1 MSTSSFFGIELG
13 KRSLQNFKT
22 ALEVTGHN
30 INNVATKGYSRQ
42 RVVMRSFD
50 KPLEAPSLNRAERA
64 GQIGQGAEI
73 TTVERIRDQFIDSKI
88 MMELGT
94 DGYWKTKSDYLK
106 QLEAIYNEPGNANLR
121 SDLDAFWDSWQE
133 MAANPTERG
142 TRMVLVERADRINN
156 SINQMFNQMNGMR
169 NNLNNLVENKV
180 NRINDIANSI
190 KDLNTEIVKQ
200 QALGQSPNDL
210 LDRRDLLVDELSSLA
225 NVDIKSMDPDETM
238 IYIGGR
244 ALVQGNVVS
253 ELSAEKN
260 INNEGM
266 YDIYWKK
273 DQVQVQFEGGEL
285 KALLELRDVDTV
297 DAIND
302 LDTFAMNLADSVNEV
317 HRSGFGLNQETGV
330 DFFTVTKTT
339 PSVIGNFDIN
349 NDGQED
355 STIMFKVSG
364 INSVDS
370 TASIGSSG
378 TLVFGNKSREGADVA
393 IDYTAQMK
401 VGELIDKINSSE
413 ANVSAYLDDK
423 NRLVLKARGFDD
435 YMKPSYFIKHIQDS
449 GDFLV
454 GITGVLNQSGAAG
467 AYNWQT
473 IDQVNQ
479 LAGDFR
485 NFTVTPDRHPAAA
498 IAVNDIIRN
507 DVNYIAASKGIDTT
521 GNGFNDKWNGI
532 GDGSNALAIAN
543 LKTKEI
549 MVDSKSTFNDFYTGS
564 LAKIASRTETANAE
578 TEKQTV
584 VMEYLEKLR
593 QSVSGVNLD
602 EEVAQMAMYQHGYNA
617 SARVVS
623 VMDQLLDVVINRMGV

>member
-42 RVVMRSFD
+42 RVVMRTFD
-50 KPLEAPSLNRAERA
+50 KPLEEPSLNRAERA

-73 TTVERIRDQFIDSKI
+73 TTIERLRDEFIDSKI
-88 MMELGT
+88 MVELGS
-94 DGYWKTKSDYLK
+94 DGYWKTKNNYLQ
-106 QLEAIYNEPGNANLR
+106 QLEAIYNEPGEYNLR
-121 SDLDAFWDSWQE
+121 NDLDAFWDAWQE
-133 MAANPTERG
+133 MSINPAERG
-142 TRMVLVERADRINN
+142 TRMTLVERADRVNN
-156 SINQMFNQMNGMR
+156 SFNQMYNQMDSMR
-169 NNLNNLVENKV
+169 NNLNSLVENKV

-190 KDLNTEIVKQ
+190 RSLNTAIVKQ
-200 QALGQSPNDL
+200 EALGQSPNDL
-210 LDRRDLLVDELSSLA
+210 LDKRDLLLDELSSLA
-225 NVDIKSMDPDETM
+225 NVDIKSIDPDETM
-238 IYIGGR
+238 IYIGSR
-244 ALVQGNVVS
+244 SLIQGNVVNKLTL
-253 ELSAEKN
+253 ERSAAN
-260 INNEGM
+260 DGM
-266 YDIYWKK
+266 FDVYWEN
-273 DQVQVQFEGGEL
+273 DHVQLNLQGGEL
-285 KALLELRDVDTV
+285 KALLELRDIDTV

-302 LDTFAMNLADSVNEV
+302 LDTLAVNLADSVNEI
-317 HRSGFGLNQETGV
+317 HRSGFGLNQETGI
-330 DFFTVTKTT
+330 DFFTMTKKT
-339 PSVIGNFDIN
+339 PSVIGNYDLN
-349 NDGQED
+349 NDGTED

-364 INSVDS
+364 VNSVDIN
-370 TASIGSSG
+370 ASIGSSG
-378 TLVFGNKSREGADVA
+378 TLVFGSKTREGADVV

-401 VGELIDKINSSE
+401 VKDLIDKINSSD

-423 NRLVLKARGFDD
+423 NRLVLKAKGFDD
-435 YMKPSYFIKHIQDS
+435 YVKPSYFIKHIEDS

-454 GITGVLNQSGAAG
+454 GISGLLNQSGANG
-467 AYNWQT
+467 AYNWQAT
-473 IDQVNQ
+473 NQVNQ

-485 NFTVTPDRHPAAA
+485 NFTVTPEKHPAAA
-498 IAVNDIIRN
+498 ISVNDIIRN
-507 DVNYIAASKGIDTT
+507 DINYIAASKGIDTT

-543 LKTKEI
+543 LKNKEI
-549 MVDSKSTFNDFYTGS
+549 MVESKSTFNDFYTGS
-564 LAKIASRTETANAE
+564 ISQIASRTETANSE
-578 TEKQTV
+578 SEKQTI

>member
-50 KPLEAPSLNRAERA
+50 KPLESPGLNRAERA

-73 TTVERIRDQFIDSKI
+73 TTVERLRDQFIDSKI
-88 MMELGT
+88 MTELGT

-133 MAANPTERG
+133 MAANPSERG
-142 TRMVLVERADRINN
+142 TRMVLVERADRVNN
-156 SINQMFNQMNGMR
+156 SINQMFNQMNDMR
-169 NNLNNLVENKV
+169 INLNNLVESKV

-244 ALVQGNVVS
+244 ALVQGNIVS

-273 DQVQVQFEGGEL
+273 DHVQVQFEGGEL

-302 LDTFAMNLADSVNEV
+302 IDT
-317 HRSGFGLNQETGV
+317 FGLNQETGV
-330 DFFTVTKTT
+330 DFFTMTKAT
-339 PSVIGNFDIN
+339 PSVIGNFDTN

-355 STIMFKVSG
+355 ATIMFKVSG
-364 INSVDS
+364 VNSVDS

-401 VGELIDKINSSE
+401 VGDLIDKINSSD
-413 ANVSAYLDDK
+413 ANVSAYLDDN

-435 YMKPSYFIKHIQDS
+435 YMKPSYFIKHIEDS

-454 GITGVLNQSGAAG
+454 GITGVLNQAGAAG
-467 AYNWQT
+467 AYNWQNT
-473 IDQVNQ
+473 DQVNR

-485 NFTVTPDRHPAAA
+485 NFTTTPYRHPASA

-521 GNGFNDKWNGI
+521 GNGFNDKWNGL

-543 LKTKEI
+543 LKNKEI

-564 LAKIASRTETANAE
+564 IARIASRTETANAE

>member
-42 RVVMRSFD
+42 RVVMRTFD
-50 KPLEAPSLNRAERA
+50 KPLEQPSLNRAERA

-121 SDLDAFWDSWQE
+121 NDLDTFWDSWQE
-133 MAANPTERG
+133 MAANPAERG

-180 NRINDIANSI
+180 KRINDISNSI
-190 KDLNTEIVKQ
+190 RDLNVEIVKQ

-225 NVDIKSMDPDETM
+225 NVDIKSVDPDETM

-244 ALVQGNVVS
+244 ALIQGNVVS
-253 ELSAEKN
+253 ELSVERN

-273 DQVQVQFEGGEL
+273 DHVQVQFEGGEL
-285 KALLELRDVDTV
+285 KALMELRDVDTV

-302 LDTFAMNLADSVNEV
+302 LDTFAMNLADSVNEI
-317 HRSGFGLNQETGV
+317 HRSGFGLNQETGI

-370 TASIGSSG
+370 TSSIGSSG

-435 YMKPSYFIKHIQDS
+435 YMRPSYFIKHIEDS

-485 NFTVTPDRHPAAA
+485 NFTVTPDRHPASA

-507 DVNYIAASKGIDTT
+507 DINYIAASKGIDTT

>member
-1 MSTSSFFGIELG
+1 MSASSFFGIELG

-42 RVVMRSFD
+42 RVVMRTFD
-50 KPLEAPSLNRAERA
+50 KPLEAPGLNRAERA

-88 MMELGT
+88 ITELST
-94 DGYWKTKSDYLK
+94 DGYWKTKSNYLK

-133 MAANPTERG
+133 MASNPTERG
-142 TRMVLVERADRINN
+142 TRMVLVERAERINN
-156 SINQMFNQMNGMR
+156 SINQMFNQMNSMR
-169 NNLNNLVENKV
+169 NNLNSLAENKV

-190 KDLNTEIVKQ
+190 KDLNTEILKQ
-200 QALGQSPNDL
+200 QVLGQSPNDL
-210 LDRRDLLVDELSSLA
+210 LDRRDLLIDELSSLA
-225 NVDIKSMDPDETM
+225 NIDIKSVDPNETI

-244 ALVQGNVVS
+244 ALIQGNIVS

-260 INNEGM
+260 VNNEGM
-266 YDIYWKK
+266 HDIYWKK
-273 DQVQVQFEGGEL
+273 DHVQVQFEGGEL

-302 LDTFAMNLADSVNEV
+302 LDTFAMNLVDSVNEV
-317 HRSGFGLNQETGV
+317 HRSGFGLNQETGI
-330 DFFTVTKTT
+330 DFFTISKTT
-339 PSVIGNFDIN
+339 PSVVGNFDIN

-364 INSVDS
+364 VNSVDS
-370 TASIGSSG
+370 AASIGSSG
-378 TLVFGNKSREGADVA
+378 TLVFGNKSREGADVS

-401 VGELIDKINSSE
+401 VSDLIDKINSSE
-413 ANVSAYLDDK
+413 SNVSAYLDNN

-435 YMKPSYFIKHIQDS
+435 YMKPSYFIKNIQDS

-498 IAVNDIIRN
+498 VTVNDIIRN
-507 DVNYIAASKGIDTT
+507 DVNYIAASKGVDTT
-521 GNGFNDKWNGI
+521 GNGFNDKWNGV
-532 GDGSNALAIAN
+532 GDGSNALAIAS
-543 LKTKEI
+543 LKNKEV
-549 MVDSKSTFNDFYTGS
+549 MADTKSTFNDFYTGS
-564 LAKIASRTETANAE
+564 ISRIASRTETANAE
-578 TEKQTV
+578 IEKQTV

-623 VMDQLLDVVINRMGV
+623 IMDQLLDVVINRMGV

>member
-42 RVVMRSFD
+42 RAVMRTFD
-50 KPLEAPSLNRAERA
+50 KPLEEPSLNRAERA

-73 TTVERIRDQFIDSKI
+73 TTIERLRDKFIDSKI
-88 MMELGT
+88 MVELGS
-94 DGYWKTKSDYLK
+94 DGYWKTKNNYLQ
-106 QLEAIYNEPGNANLR
+106 QLEAIYNEPGDYNLR
-121 SDLDAFWDSWQE
+121 NDLDAFWDAWQE
-133 MAANPTERG
+133 MSVNPAERG
-142 TRMVLVERADRINN
+142 TRMTLVERADRINN
-156 SINQMFNQMNGMR
+156 SFNQMYNQMDSMR
-169 NNLNNLVENKV
+169 NNLNSLVENKV

-190 KDLNTEIVKQ
+190 RSLNTAIVKQ
-200 QALGQSPNDL
+200 EALGQSPNDL
-210 LDRRDLLVDELSSLA
+210 LDKRDLLLDELSSLA
-225 NVDIKSMDPDETM
+225 NVDIKSIDPDETM
-238 IYIGGR
+238 IYIGSR
-244 ALVQGNVVS
+244 SLIQGNVVNK
-253 ELSAEKN
+253 LSLERSAL
-260 INNEGM
+260 NEGM
-266 YDIYWKK
+266 FDVYWEN
-273 DQVQVQFEGGEL
+273 DHVQLNLDGGEL

-302 LDTFAMNLADSVNEV
+302 LDTLAMNLADSVNEI

-330 DFFTVTKTT
+330 DFFTMNKQT
-339 PSVIGNFDIN
+339 PSVIGNYDLN
-349 NDGQED
+349 NDGTED

-364 INSVDS
+364 VNSVDIN
-370 TASIGSSG
+370 ASIGSSG
-378 TLVFGNKSREGADVA
+378 TLVFGSKTREGADVA

-401 VGELIDKINSSE
+401 VGELIDKINSSD
-413 ANVSAYLDDK
+413 ANVSAYLDDN
-423 NRLVLKARGFDD
+423 NRLVLKAKGFDD
-435 YMKPSYFIKHIQDS
+435 YIKPSYFIKHIEDS

-454 GITGVLNQSGAAG
+454 GISGLLNQSGANG

-473 IDQVNQ
+473 TNQVNQ

-485 NFTVTPDRHPAAA
+485 NFTVTPEKHPAAA
-498 IAVNDIIRN
+498 ISVNDIIRN
-507 DVNYIAASKGIDTT
+507 DINYIAASKGIDTT
-521 GNGFNDKWNGI
+521 GNGFNDKWNGV

-543 LKTKEI
+543 LKNKEI

-564 LAKIASRTETANAE
+564 ISQIASRTETANSE
-578 TEKQTV
+578 SEKQTI

>member
-42 RVVMRSFD
+42 RVVMRTFD
-50 KPLEAPSLNRAERA
+50 KPLEEPSLNRAERA

-73 TTVERIRDQFIDSKI
+73 TTIERLRDKFIDSKI
-88 MMELGT
+88 MVELGS
-94 DGYWKTKSDYLK
+94 DGYWKTKNNYLQ
-106 QLEAIYNEPGNANLR
+106 QLEAIYNEPGDYNLR
-121 SDLDAFWDSWQE
+121 NDLDAFWDAWQE
-133 MAANPTERG
+133 MSVNPAERG
-142 TRMVLVERADRINN
+142 TRMTLVERADRINN
-156 SINQMFNQMNGMR
+156 SFNQMYNQMDSMR
-169 NNLNNLVENKV
+169 NNLNSLVENKV

-190 KDLNTEIVKQ
+190 RSLNTAIVKQ
-200 QALGQSPNDL
+200 EALGQSPNDL
-210 LDRRDLLVDELSSLA
+210 LDKRDLLLDELSSLA
-225 NVDIKSMDPDETM
+225 NVDIKSIDPDETM
-238 IYIGGR
+238 IYIGSR
-244 ALVQGNVVS
+244 SLIQGNVVNK
-253 ELSAEKN
+253 LSLERSAL
-260 INNEGM
+260 NEGM
-266 YDIYWKK
+266 FDVYWEN
-273 DQVQVQFEGGEL
+273 DHVQLNLDGGEL

-302 LDTFAMNLADSVNEV
+302 LDTLAMNLADSVNEI

-330 DFFTVTKTT
+330 DFFTMNKQT
-339 PSVIGNFDIN
+339 PSVIGNYDLN
-349 NDGQED
+349 NDGTED

-364 INSVDS
+364 VNSVDIN
-370 TASIGSSG
+370 ASIGSSG
-378 TLVFGNKSREGADVA
+378 TLVFGSKTREGADVA

-401 VGELIDKINSSE
+401 VGELIDKINSSD
-413 ANVSAYLDDK
+413 ANVSAYLDNN
-423 NRLVLKARGFDD
+423 NRLVLKAKGFDD
-435 YMKPSYFIKHIQDS
+435 YIKPSYFIKHIEDS

-454 GITGVLNQSGAAG
+454 GISGLLNQSGANG

-473 IDQVNQ
+473 TNQVNQ

-485 NFTVTPDRHPAAA
+485 NFTVTPEKHPAAA
-498 IAVNDIIRN
+498 ISVNDIIRN
-507 DVNYIAASKGIDTT
+507 DINYIAASKGIDTT
-521 GNGFNDKWNGI
+521 GNGFNDKWNGV

-543 LKTKEI
+543 LKNKEI

-564 LAKIASRTETANAE
+564 ISQIASRTETANSE
-578 TEKQTV
+578 SEKQTI

-623 VMDQLLDVVINRMGV
+623 VMDQLLDMVINRMGV

>member
-142 TRMVLVERADRINN
+142 ARMVLVERADRINN

>member
-1 MSTSSFFGIELG
+1 
-13 KRSLQNFKT
+13 
-22 ALEVTGHN
+22 
-30 INNVATKGYSRQ
+30 
-42 RVVMRSFD
+42 
-50 KPLEAPSLNRAERA
+50 
-64 GQIGQGAEI
+64 
-73 TTVERIRDQFIDSKI
+73 
-88 MMELGT
+88 
-94 DGYWKTKSDYLK
+94 
-106 QLEAIYNEPGNANLR
+106 
-121 SDLDAFWDSWQE
+121 
-133 MAANPTERG
+133 
-142 TRMVLVERADRINN
+142 
-156 SINQMFNQMNGMR
+156 
-169 NNLNNLVENKV
+169 
-180 NRINDIANSI
+180 
-190 KDLNTEIVKQ
+190 
-200 QALGQSPNDL
+200 
-210 LDRRDLLVDELSSLA
+210 
-225 NVDIKSMDPDETM
+225 
-238 IYIGGR
+238 
-244 ALVQGNVVS
+244 
-253 ELSAEKN
+253 
-260 INNEGM
+260 
-266 YDIYWKK
+266 
-273 DQVQVQFEGGEL
+273 
-285 KALLELRDVDTV
+285 
-297 DAIND
+297 
-302 LDTFAMNLADSVNEV
+302 
-317 HRSGFGLNQETGV
+317 
-330 DFFTVTKTT
+330 
-339 PSVIGNFDIN
+339 
-349 NDGQED
+349 
-355 STIMFKVSG
+355 
-364 INSVDS
+364 
-370 TASIGSSG
+370 
-378 TLVFGNKSREGADVA
+378 
-393 IDYTAQMK
+393 
-401 VGELIDKINSSE
+401 
-413 ANVSAYLDDK
+413 
-423 NRLVLKARGFDD
+423 
-435 YMKPSYFIKHIQDS
+435 MKPSYFIKHIQDS

>member
-1 MSTSSFFGIELG
+1 MNLEINDEYGLADLDKFNDIYLD
-13 KRSLQNFKT
+13 LFKKT
-22 ALEVTGHN
+22 L
-30 INNVATKGYSRQ
+30 
-42 RVVMRSFD
+42 
-50 KPLEAPSLNRAERA
+50 
-64 GQIGQGAEI
+64 EI
-73 TTVERIRDQFIDSKI
+73 TKFNDNVQMSVTFVNKEFIHQLNKNYRNIDRP
-88 MMELGT
+88 T
-94 DGYWKTKSDYLK
+94 D
-106 QLEAIYNEPGNANLR
+106 
-121 SDLDAFWDSWQE
+121 
-133 MAANPTERG
+133 
-142 TRMVLVERADRINN
+142 
-156 SINQMFNQMNGMR
+156 
-169 NNLNNLVENKV
+169 
-180 NRINDIANSI
+180 
-190 KDLNTEIVKQ
+190 
-200 QALGQSPNDL
+200 
-210 LDRRDLLVDELSSLA
+210 
-225 NVDIKSMDPDETM
+225 
-238 IYIGGR
+238 
-244 ALVQGNVVS
+244 
-253 ELSAEKN
+253 
-260 INNEGM
+260 
-266 YDIYWKK
+266 
-273 DQVQVQFEGGEL
+273 
-285 KALLELRDVDTV
+285 
-297 DAIND
+297 
-302 LDTFAMNLADSVNEV
+302 
-317 HRSGFGLNQETGV
+317 
-330 DFFTVTKTT
+330 
-339 PSVIGNFDIN
+339 VISF
-349 NDGQED
+349 
-355 STIMFKVSG
+355 
-364 INSVDS
+364 
-370 TASIGSSG
+370 
-378 TLVFGNKSREGADVA
+378 
-393 IDYTAQMK
+393 
-401 VGELIDKINSSE
+401 
-413 ANVSAYLDDK
+413 AYLDDK